1 MEMETNSDDQCVGK
15 SYGNHTHAACKEDI
29 EVRKLRM
36 QIPELARQGDSAG
49 RQDGEDG
56 KMIQKNVSDMVY
68 YHRNF

>member
-1 MEMETNSDDQCVGK
+1 MRWK
-15 SYGNHTHAACKEDI
+15 SYGNHTHATCKEDI

-49 RQDGEDG
+49 RQIFSSLIEQASDKVKA

-68 YHRNF
+68 